1 MKEYSKSNP
10 VVRWLLGVGCI
21 VGTLSLYFDEWFPW
35 SNGLFEIMCAVVLP
49 IVVFSPL
56 KWYCGIV
63 SLRVTD
69 KTIDRVWMLWR
80 TCSIPR
86 ESVHICARCRFGMYL
101 WVIAANDFSK
111 RKTIDIVK
119 AVLQRKAIVFPYDAR
134 IRSDFP
140 EWFS

>member
-10 VVRWLLGVGCI
+10 LIQWVLI
-21 VGTLSLYFDEWFPW
+21 VGVVLGALSLYFEEWFPW
-35 SNGLFEIMCAVVLP
+35 STRLFDIMCVVVLP

-69 KTIDRVWMLWR
+69 ETIDRVWMIWK

-86 ESVHICARCRFGMYL
+86 ESVHICARRWFGMYL
-101 WVIAANDFSK
+101 WVIAGNDFSK

-119 AVLQRKAIVFPYDAR
+119 AVLQRKAIVFPYDTR